1 MIFLGQKY
9 KLIETLLAHRRKY
22 CIEDGKTSIMT
33 TPRSSSEAL
42 EEATFLTNKEEAL
55 ATTVKKVYLTPKLV
69 FNSKVK
75 LSATI
80 EPSQKTSAMNTISAN
95 NDVDGYSLQDLNEN
109 TLSTTVASETMR
121 DIDQKNLLGK
131 TASTMVGTT
140 TTDNMPMDK
149 VEIYNIKTLITATS
163 RSPMSGAE
171 SSSVASPI
179 PSGSSDVTTFLTGEL
194 VPANK
199 SLNNDSKV

>member
-1 MIFLGQKY
+1 
-9 KLIETLLAHRRKY
+9 
-22 CIEDGKTSIMT
+22 MT
-33 TPRSSSEAL
+33 TPRSSSGAL
-42 EEATFLTNKEEAL
+42 EEETFLTNKEEAL

-75 LSATI
+75 LSTTI

-109 TLSTTVASETMR
+109 TLFTTVASETMR
-121 DIDQKNLLGK
+121 DIDQKNLLSK

-140 TTDNMPMDK
+140 KTDNMPVDK
-149 VEIYNIKTLITATS
+149 AEIYNIKTLITATS

-171 SSSVASPI
+171 SSSVASPM

-194 VPANK
+194 LPANK
-199 SLNNDSKV
+199 SLNDDSKV